1 MNNFVKNYFLIGFG
15 SLLLTFLF
23 IKSSAIN
30 ESGYRQHVRTFTGT
44 EYVRFAPGFHF
55 HQPFSTVTDY
65 TDVITVQYGTE
76 DEQGDDV
83 TFFSGPHGVKFNGG
97 DDARIGHTVKWDLPD
112 DEKSMIE
119 IHKHYRSADRLA
131 STTLS
136 QYQSETANYSTQ
148 MIDSESHYSGG
159 QSTLKEFF
167 QDQLRNGQILLDK
180 RTVTEIDTTTGESK
194 VVIKVNPRLDANGNK
209 LRTLSDIQKY
219 NITPSFVS
227 IDHVEY
233 DSLIEAKLAAKI
245 ESATRKSI
253 SEQLLITAQQEAITA
268 VEEGKKRIEDV
279 RARKEAEK
287 LEAVIAAQQAKEVAR
302 EEALQAKFIADRIA
316 EEGRAQAVANRA
328 LVDAG
333 LTPEQEMQ
341 RDIKIAE
348 VVSQN
353 IAQLNFPKMMILGSG
368 NNGQALNPWDAVGI
382 ESFLNIQKRFYP
394 TKGN

>member
-1 MNNFVKNYFLIGFG
+1 M
-15 SLLLTFLF
+15 
-23 IKSSAIN
+23 
-30 ESGYRQHVRTFTGT
+30 
-44 EYVRFAPGFHF
+44 
-55 HQPFSTVTDY
+55 
-65 TDVITVQYGTE
+65 
-76 DEQGDDV
+76 
-83 TFFSGPHGVKFNGG
+83 
-97 DDARIGHTVKWDLPD
+97 
-112 DEKSMIE
+112 
-119 IHKHYRSADRLA
+119 
-131 STTLS
+131 
-136 QYQSETANYSTQ
+136 
-148 MIDSESHYSGG
+148 
-159 QSTLKEFF
+159 
-167 QDQLRNGQILLDK
+167 
-180 RTVTEIDTTTGESK
+180 
-194 VVIKVNPRLDANGNK
+194 DANGNK